1 LTIVVLLILVVVW
14 AAVLGPSLLRRRA
27 ERHTGDSIGAFHRQ
41 LRVLEHTGPS
51 LVDPANRLGHLNGA
65 TARPA
70 PAAAHPPHV
79 RHDPFFRPEA
89 CRRRRDVLLV
99 LVGTTVGTGL
109 LGAIPKLQPILFVTA
124 IAAMALIGYIGLL
137 VRLRTLAL
145 EREVKLRYLPQVSQP
160 EPAFVIRRAAAR

>member
-1 LTIVVLLILVVVW
+1 MILLILVVVW
-14 AAVLGPSLLRRRA
+14 AAVLAPSLLRRRA

-51 LVDPANRLGHLNGA
+51 LVDPANRLANAAGVRL
-65 TARPA
+65 PA
-70 PAAAHPPHV
+70 PESAHPPNV

-99 LVGTTVGTGL
+99 LVGVVVGTGL
-109 LGAIPKLQPILFVTA
+109 LGAIPAMRPILVLTA
-124 IAAMALIGYIGLL
+124 IAAVALAGYVGLL
-137 VRLRTLAL
+137 VHLRTLAV

-160 EPAFVIRRAAAR
+160 EPAFVIRRAVAR

>member
-1 LTIVVLLILVVVW
+1 LTIVILLILVVVW
-14 AAVLGPSLLRRRA
+14 AIVLGPSLLRRRA

-51 LVDPANRLGHLNGA
+51 LVDPANRLGNMAGVQ
-65 TARPA
+65 RPQ
-70 PAAAHPPHV
+70 PVGAHPPNV

-99 LVGTTVGTGL
+99 LAGVTLGTGL
-109 LGAIPKLQPILFVTA
+109 LGAIPGMQLILAVTG
-124 IAAMALIGYIGLL
+124 IALLALAGYVGLL

-160 EPAFVIRRAAAR
+160 EPGFVIRRAAAR